1 MSRKRPGKIERLQ
14 AKRNALVQAN
24 LSSTKLEPNDLAA
37 KLTKALGPKSD
48 RGGSSRERLK
58 AGSYGAGFQ
67 GPRGFNSPKDHVT
80 KREQAPGRL
89 APRDANAPTF
99 GANGSKR
106 HAGDISWA
114 VETLGYDYSVDK
126 PDDTI
131 MVKRPRAKGKP
142 GRWRKT

>member
-24 LSSTKLEPNDLAA
+24 LSSAKQEPNDLAA

-58 AGSYGAGFQ
+58 GGSYGVGFQ
-67 GPRGFNSPKDHVT
+67 GPRGFNSPKDYVT

-106 HAGDISWA
+106 FRED
-114 VETLGYDYSVDK
+114 DYRTEK
-126 PDDTI
+126 PSDT
-131 MVKRPRAKGKP
+131 VQTKRK
-142 GRWRKT
+142 GRWRNV

>member
-37 KLTKALGPKSD
+37 KLTKALGPKAS
-48 RGGSSRERLK
+48 RGGSSRDRLK
-58 AGSYGAGFQ
+58 AGSYGVGFR
-67 GPRGFNSPKDHVT
+67 GPRGFNSPRDHVT
-80 KREQAPGRL
+80 KREQTPGLL

-106 HAGDISWA
+106 FRED
-114 VETLGYDYSVDK
+114 DYRTDK
-126 PDDTI
+126 PSDTI
-131 MVKRPRAKGKP
+131 QAKRK
-142 GRWRKT
+142 GRWRNV